1 MGIVQMKTQDS
12 SWYSIVDGIVYP
24 QFVTEEKVNT
34 ILTRFKTRNEDIFL
48 FVI

>member
-1 MGIVQMKTQDS
+1 MKTQNY
-12 SWYSIVDGIVYP
+12 SWYSIIDGIVYP

>member
-1 MGIVQMKTQDS
+1 MEIVQMKTQDS
-12 SWYSIVDGIVYP
+12 SWYSIVDGIVYH